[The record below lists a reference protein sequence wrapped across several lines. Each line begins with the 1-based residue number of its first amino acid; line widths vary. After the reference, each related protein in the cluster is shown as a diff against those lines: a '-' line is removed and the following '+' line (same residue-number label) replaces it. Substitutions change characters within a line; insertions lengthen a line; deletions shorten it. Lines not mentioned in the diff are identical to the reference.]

1 MHPILEKLNDYLA
14 NASEEQ
20 LSNDWEELK
29 GYNSP
34 EYGPYIEDL
43 LDNILKGRYVHLA
56 IKKAREAHLPH
67 SLKYIVL
74 FEEPIITAFDDEA
87 HSLGLLEEDWH
98 VDDIKYFGHNIFL
111 YCANYKTDSVR
122 QLIYRHYDR
131 FNNSDKLDGRM
142 LTLAC
147 KYLTKAAN
155 LYEQKS
161 DSEQTDKS
169 SSEKEDEL
177 CERYYDTI
185 RFVFKDY
192 SDFFEVSMQQ
202 GNNFTA
208 KVPVQKKLA
217 NPSKETVYK
226 YIEVNYGAYAFT
238 FTFVVDNT
246 GCYIYGYDPENT
258 TTVSHRIIP
267 SDSEKTADIITELI
281 TKNFID

>member
-34 EYGPYIEDL
+34 EYGPYIEDI
-43 LDNILKGRYVHLA
+43 LDNALKCRSVHWA
-56 IKKAREAHLPH
+56 IKAAREVHLPH

-98 VDDIKYFGHNIFL
+98 VDDIKYFGYNIFL

-122 QLIYRHYDR
+122 QLIYHHYDR
-131 FNNSDKLDGRM
+131 FSNSDKLDGKM
-142 LTLAC
+142 LTLVC
-147 KYLTKAAN
+147 KYLRNAAN
-155 LYEQKS
+155 LYGQKS
-161 DSEQTDKS
+161 DDEQTDKS
-169 SSEKEDEL
+169 SSETEDEL

-185 RFVFKDY
+185 KSLFKDY
-192 SDFFEVSMQQ
+192 SSDFEVSMQS

-208 KVPVQKKLA
+208 LVPVQKKLT
-217 NPSKETVYK
+217 NPSKEIIYK
-226 YIEVNYGAYAFT
+226 YIMVKYHDNCFT

-246 GCYIYGYDPENT
+246 GSYIYGYDVDNT
-258 TTVSHRIIP
+258 LSFSCDIVP
-267 SDSEKTADIITELI
+267 SDSEETTNTIIR
-281 TKNFID
+281 FIEKYFIN

>member
-29 GYNSP
+29 EYNSP

-56 IKKAREAHLPH
+56 IKKAREAYLPH

-74 FEEPIITAFDDEA
+74 FEEPIITAFDEEV
-87 HSLGLLEEDWH
+87 HSLGLLEDDWH

-111 YCANYKTDSVR
+111 YYANYKTDSVR
-122 QLIYRHYDR
+122 QLIYHHYDR
-131 FNNSDKLDGRM
+131 FDNSDKLDGRM

-147 KYLTKAAN
+147 KYLVKAAN
-155 LYEQKS
+155 LYKQKS

-169 SSEKEDEL
+169 SSETEDEL

-185 RFVFKDY
+185 RLVFKDY

-226 YIEVNYGAYAFT
+226 YIEVNYGAYTFT

-267 SDSEKTADIITELI
+267 SDVEKTTDIITELI

>member
-29 GYNSP
+29 EYNSP

-98 VDDIKYFGHNIFL
+98 VDDIKYFGYNIFL

-122 QLIYRHYDR
+122 QLIYHHYER
-131 FNNSDKLDGRM
+131 FNNSDKLDGKM
-142 LTLAC
+142 LTLVC

-155 LYEQKS
+155 LYKQKS

-169 SSEKEDEL
+169 SSGMEDEL

-185 RFVFKDY
+185 KSLFKDY
-192 SDFFEVSMQQ
+192 SLDFEVSMQS

-208 KVPVQKKLA
+208 LVPVQKKLA
-217 NPSKETVYK
+217 NPSKEIIYK
-226 YIEVNYGAYAFT
+226 YIMVKYHDNCFT

-246 GCYIYGYDPENT
+246 GSYIYGYDVDNKLSFSCDI
-258 TTVSHRIIP
+258 VP
-267 SDSEKTADIITELI
+267 SDSEETTNTIIR
-281 TKNFID
+281 FIEKYFIN

>member
-1 MHPILEKLNDYLA
+1 MHPIFEKLNDYLA

-29 GYNSP
+29 EYNSP

-43 LDNILKGRYVHLA
+43 LDNALKGKSVHWA
-56 IKKAREAHLPH
+56 IKAAIEAHMPH

-74 FEEPIITAFDDEA
+74 FEEPIITAFDDEV

-122 QLIYRHYDR
+122 QLIYHHYDR
-131 FNNSDKLDGRM
+131 YNNSDKLDGKM

-147 KYLTKAAN
+147 KYLVKAAN
-155 LYEQKS
+155 LYKQKS

-169 SSEKEDEL
+169 SSETEDEL

-185 RFVFKDY
+185 KSLFKDY
-192 SDFFEVSMQQ
+192 SSDFEVSMQQ

-208 KVPVQKKLA
+208 KVPIQKKLA
-217 NPSKETVYK
+217 NPSKEIIYK
-226 YIEVNYGAYAFT
+226 YIMVKYHDNCFT

-246 GCYIYGYDPENT
+246 GSYIYGYDVDNT
-258 TTVSHRIIP
+258 LSFSCDIVP
-267 SDSEKTADIITELI
+267 SDSEETTNTIIR
-281 TKNFID
+281 FIEKYFIN